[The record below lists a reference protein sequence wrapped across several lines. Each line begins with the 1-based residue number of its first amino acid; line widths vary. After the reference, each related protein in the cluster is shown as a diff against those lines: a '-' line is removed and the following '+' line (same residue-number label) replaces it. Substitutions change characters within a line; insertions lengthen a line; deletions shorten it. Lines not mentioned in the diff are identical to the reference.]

1 MDEFEKSLI
10 ADFINEQWLL
20 FLRFCAERDL
30 DEDEAEAIIK
40 KLTEE

>member
-1 MDEFEKSLI
+1 MDEFENTLI
-10 ADFINEQWLL
+10 ADFISERWAL
-20 FLRFCAERDL
+20 FLKFCTERGL